1 MRILAVSGKGGVG
14 KTMLSALIIRKLVK
28 DGERN
33 ILAIDADP
41 DFNLP
46 GMLGVSVK
54 NTVGD
59 IKEELLTK
67 QSQLPP
73 GYSKDTWLESRVFE
87 IIVETPDFDILVMG
101 RPEGPGCY
109 CSVNNVLRWVI
120 DSMTKSYD
128 HVIIDAEA
136 GLEHISRKTTMGVD
150 DMIIVTDMSQHG
162 FDTAKRINELAG
174 ELGARF
180 KHLYLV
186 ANRVNAEHERA
197 VTERAE
203 SLGPEFLGMIPYDIC
218 IEEYLFAGRSLL
230 DLEECSA
237 TKAVE
242 AIMDKLS

>member
-1 MRILAVSGKGGVG
+1 MRIIAISGKGGVG
-14 KTMLSALIIRKLVK
+14 KTMLTALIIRKMAK
-28 DGERN
+28 DGKKN

-73 GYSKDTWLESRVFE
+73 GYSKDTWLESKVFE
-87 IIVETPDFDILVMG
+87 IITETRDFDILVMG

-120 DSMTKSYD
+120 DSMAKSYD
-128 HVIIDAEA
+128 HVIIDTEA
-136 GLEHISRKTTMGVD
+136 GLEHISRKTTLSVD
-150 DMIIVTDMSQHG
+150 DMIIVTDLSKHG

-186 ANRVNAEHERA
+186 ANRVNTEHEKA
-197 VTERAE
+197 IIERAK
-203 SLGPEFLGMIPYDIC
+203 SLELEFLGTIPYDVR
-218 IEEYLFAGRSLL
+218 IEQYLFEGRPLL

-242 AIMDKLS
+242 TIMDKLS

>member
-1 MRILAVSGKGGVG
+1 MRIIAVSGKGGVG
-14 KTMLSALIIRKLVK
+14 KTMLAALIIRKMVR
-28 DGERN
+28 DGEKN

-54 NTVGD
+54 STVGD

-73 GYSKDTWLESRVFE
+73 GYSKDKWLEYRVFE
-87 IIVETPDFDILVMG
+87 IIAETPDFDILVMG

-109 CSVNNVLRWVI
+109 CSVNNILRWII

-136 GLEHISRKTTMGVD
+136 GLEHISRKTTLGVD

-162 FDTAKRINELAG
+162 FDTAERISELAG
-174 ELGARF
+174 ELDARF

-186 ANRVNAEHERA
+186 VNRVSAGHEKAIIDRA
-197 VTERAE
+197 K
-203 SLGPEFLGMIPYDIC
+203 SFGPEFLGTIPYDVH
-218 IEEYLFAGRSLL
+218 IEEYLFAGKSLL
-230 DLEECSA
+230 DLEECNA

-242 AIMDKLS
+242 TIMDKLS